1 MCGKFTQLAS
11 WKQVHAFSQ
20 PLNPVVADDAVI
32 YATPMM
38 FAHVM
43 RLGAGAAREM
53 TPMRW
58 GFADRGAKS
67 PARPRHMH
75 ARAETI
81 DTLPTFAGPFARS
94 RGLLMVSTFNVG
106 EVLASGKTRQWVV
119 TPKDGRPL
127 ALAVIFERWENGDEA
142 LDTFVMVSAPA
153 NALIAPVT
161 DRMPVPIAM
170 ADWPVWLGE
179 SGATPAEAKA
189 LLRTAE
195 GDDWRIAPQVATA
208 KASGQASLF

>member
-1 MCGKFTQLAS
+1 MCGKFTQHAS

-20 PLNPVVADDAVI
+20 PLAPAAPDDAVI

-43 RLGAGAAREM
+43 RLGEGGAREM

-58 GFADRGAKS
+58 GFADRGARN

-81 DTLPTFAGPFARS
+81 DTLPTFAGPFAS
-94 RGLLMVSTFNVG
+94 ARGLLMVSTFNVG
-106 EVLASGKTRQWVV
+106 EMLASGKTRQWVV
-119 TPKDGRPL
+119 TPTDGQPL
-127 ALAVIFERWENGDEA
+127 ALAVIFERWENGAET
-142 LDTFVMVSAPA
+142 LDTFVMVTVPA
-153 NALIAPVT
+153 GPLIAPVT
-161 DRMPVPIAM
+161 DRMPAPLAR

-179 SGATPAEAKA
+179 CGATPAEAKA
-189 LLRTAE
+189 LLRTWE